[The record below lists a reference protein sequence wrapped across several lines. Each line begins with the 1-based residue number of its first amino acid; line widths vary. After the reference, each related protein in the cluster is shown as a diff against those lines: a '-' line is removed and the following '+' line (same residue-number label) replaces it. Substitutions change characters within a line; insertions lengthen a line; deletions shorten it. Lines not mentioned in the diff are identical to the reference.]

1 MTSQAFEKGFEA
13 LIATFPGMNFNVKL
27 FWEMLQDLD
36 GQFFLMAIWKVIK
49 DTKEIYPGT
58 NIIAII
64 RCQAQTLKDEYTQN
78 NTLKLETE
86 NEKERIER
94 WKKEAVPMPE
104 DCKEAFR
111 NLGLKI

>member
-1 MTSQAFEKGFEA
+1 MTSHAFEKGFEA
-13 LIATFPGMNFNVKL
+13 LTATFPGMNFNAKL

-36 GQFFLMAIWKVIK
+36 GQFFLMAIWELIK

-64 RCQAQTLKDEYTQN
+64 RDKTQKIKTEQLQN
-78 NTLKLETE
+78 NILKLEGE
-86 NEKERIER
+86 SEKERIER

-104 DCKEAFR
+104 ECKEALR
-111 NLGLKI
+111 NLGLKV